1 MHREQ
6 MIDSNTA
13 GYKLQARAI
22 SGGQRLK
29 RSARANMGVC
39 FDEPTYP
46 VIDKAPHFWKTGDP
60 VDTHS
65 ANAHAAQRTVSETRG
80 IMCSRKLQLEGLG
93 NFCWNSSGVLSLWL
107 GSR

>member
-1 MHREQ
+1 
-6 MIDSNTA
+6 
-13 GYKLQARAI
+13 
-22 SGGQRLK
+22 
-29 RSARANMGVC
+29 MGVF

-60 VDTHS
+60 IDS
-65 ANAHAAQRTVSETRG
+65 ADAHATQRTVSETCG

-93 NFCWNSSGVLSLWL
+93 NFCGNSSGVLSLWL